1 MRDGVRT
8 PSRRDI
14 CSHSTCA
21 MCSSDTAWLPKGL
34 RQTWAD
40 IHARHA
46 HARGCSRNHAHSVG
60 GAASEAPK
68 AAGCSRDMQITIHKH
83 MRRGAETGVRRA
95 GSAVEGGS
103 GRASPTASP
112 VLMPGQSLKGDHIK
126 PHAKARTATG
136 NLKPVPARRV
146 GTTQGPRA
154 PWGHTRTLSVAPPR
168 PSGMGFGLAMAAQ
181 AFACGRIRSLRRD
194 CRGGWRE
201 EEGRERRGG
210 ALGRGGVGEGRDGC
224 GGVVVRVM
232 VRETSPMPGC
242 TPVPWEDRG
251 PRQMLP

>member
-1 MRDGVRT
+1 M
-8 PSRRDI
+8 
-14 CSHSTCA
+14 
-21 MCSSDTAWLPKGL
+21 
-34 RQTWAD
+34 
-40 IHARHA
+40 
-46 HARGCSRNHAHSVG
+46 
-60 GAASEAPK
+60 
-68 AAGCSRDMQITIHKH
+68 
-83 MRRGAETGVRRA
+83 
-95 GSAVEGGS
+95 EGGS

-168 PSGMGFGLAMAAQ
+168 ASGMGFGLAMAAR
-181 AFACGRIRSLRRD
+181 AFACGRVRTLRRG
-194 CRGGWRE
+194 CPGGWRG

-224 GGVVVRVM
+224 GGGGGEGDGDGDISDAGLHPGAIGGSRPPPDAPMSSRDPSHGVRKWSEAGAASCSATGERGA
-232 VRETSPMPGC
+232 RE
-242 TPVPWEDRG
+242 WENG
-251 PRQMLP
+251 